1 MAKSI
6 HFGGMSI
13 LSVMFPPHPA
23 PRPAVYSLNFEVK
36 LQSLIY
42 KKSSQF

>member
-13 LSVMFPPHPA
+13 LSVMSP
-23 PRPAVYSLNFEVK
+23 PRPIYSLNFEVK

>member
-13 LSVMFPPHPA
+13 LSVMSPP
-23 PRPAVYSLNFEVK
+23 PRPIYSLNFEVK